1 MYRLLEDS
9 GFTRVRSAVVP
20 GCRFR
25 KSATQ
30 DAAEAYWIQ
39 EEPGNPLPT
48 HGTFVSEDHNV
59 FRLPS
64 CSRDYQ

>member
-30 DAAEAYWIQ
+30 DAAEAYGAATISDT
-39 EEPGNPLPT
+39 ERFGVPLDRAEL
-48 HGTFVSEDHNV
+48 SW
-59 FRLPS
+59 
-64 CSRDYQ
+64 SRTQD

>member
-20 GCRFR
+20 GFHFR

-39 EEPGNPLPT
+39 EGARKPT
-48 HGTFVSEDHNV
+48 PDIRKRRSPRIHTSII
-59 FRLPS
+59 
-64 CSRDYQ
+64 